1 MRHRIHSAA
10 QPKASIVSPAAR
22 RRRARRQ
29 RGQGL
34 AEYALLLALV
44 AAIAIGG
51 LTFLGGSIDGVLS
64 SVGNAFGPP
73 GASQSAAPT
82 HAAATPNPDQDA
94 QAQGGQDAQADQATQ
109 DAQADQGTQD
119 AQAEAVARP
128 AALISAAPV

>member
-82 HAAATPNPDQDA
+82 HAAATPNPTKTPKPA
-94 QAQGGQDAQADQATQ
+94 KTP
-109 DAQADQGTQD
+109 
-119 AQAEAVARP
+119 RP
-128 AALISAAPV
+128 TRPPKTPKPTKAPKTPKPKLSRAPRH